1 MNLITDTEIS
11 MLELNSQ
18 LSDFGLQP
26 ADWRLIRNTDDQI
39 KIENK
44 FESSF
49 YFLGLTQKNGA
60 KDYWKNIQ
68 LAGI

>member
-1 MNLITDTEIS
+1 MKLITETE
-11 MLELNSQ
+11 LTLNELNSQ
-18 LSDFGLQP
+18 LSDFGLSP
-26 ADWRLIRNTDDQI
+26 ADWKLIKGTDEHI

-49 YFLGLTQKNGA
+49 YFLGLTQKSDGKN
-60 KDYWKNIQ
+60 YWKNIQ

>member
-1 MNLITDTEIS
+1 MNLITDTELT
-11 MLELNSQ
+11 MTELSSQ

-26 ADWRLIRNTDDQI
+26 ADWRLIRSTEEQI

-44 FESSF
+44 IESSF
-49 YFLGLTQKNGA
+49 YFLGLTQKNGS
-60 KDYWKNIQ
+60 KNYWKNIQ